1 MAYFSDLVR
10 DTTTTTGTGDV
21 TVTGTAP
28 TGRVAFGTAFTT
40 GTMVSYTISSASGS
54 EWETGLAPLST
65 STTIQRSSTQAE
77 VLASSNANALVSF
90 SAGTK
95 DVYCSLPAYFANSF
109 TKRARLISP
118 TALVQG

>member
-1 MAYFSDLVR
+1 MTAFSDLVR

-40 GTMVSYTISSASGS
+40 GELVYYTISTASGA

-65 STTIQRSSTQAE
+65 STTIQRSSTQAR
-77 VLASSNANALVSF
+77 VLASSNAGALVNF

-95 DVYCSLPAYFANSF
+95 DVFNGLPSSFVNNIQGLNS
-109 TKRARLISP
+109 ARH
-118 TALVQG
+118 LVMN

>member
-21 TVTGTAP
+21 TVSGTAP
-28 TGRVAFGTAFTT
+28 TGKVAFGTAFAT
-40 GTMVSYTISSASGS
+40 GTLIGYTISSSAGA

-65 STTIQRSSTQAE
+65 STTIQRSSAQAE
-77 VLASSNANALVSF
+77 VIASSNANALVNF

-95 DVYCSLPAYFANSF
+95 DVYNALPAYFANSF
-109 TKRARLISP
+109 TKRGRLISP